1 MMGSFVYKFL
11 WVVLVV
17 GVSAP
22 SSVYAEEFRFLDLW
36 LTRDQQGQYYF
47 DRGEFEKAADLF
59 EDPFRKATSEYRAGD
74 YEAAA
79 RYYALVKTAEGYLGS
94 GNAQAHLGNFE
105 AARNA
110 YMRALKLRPD
120 FEDAAFNRELMDLLI
135 EQAAQEE
142 DDEQN
147 EEAGDPSFDPDE
159 VKFDEKGKLGKE
171 GQVEQAEL
179 SDEQMAEMLL
189 RHASTSP
196 AQFLRSK
203 FSFQWQS
210 QAETEDSEKETD

>member
-1 MMGSFVYKFL
+1 MRSLVYKFF

-22 SSVYAEEFRFLDLW
+22 SSVCAEEFRSLDLW

-47 DRGEFEKAADLF
+47 DRGEFDKAADLF
-59 EDPFRKATSEYRAGD
+59 EDPLRKATSEYRAGD
-74 YEAAA
+74 YEASA
-79 RYYALVKTAEGYLGS
+79 RSFALVVTAEGHFGL
-94 GNAQAHLGNFE
+94 GNAQAHLGSFE

-110 YMRALKLRPD
+110 YMRALELRPD
-120 FEDAAFNRELMDLLI
+120 FEDAAFNRELVDLLI
-135 EQAAQEE
+135 EQTGQED
-142 DDEQN
+142 DDEQK

-159 VKFDEKGKLGKE
+159 VKFDEKGKEGKE
-171 GQVEQAEL
+171 GQVEQVEL

-210 QAETEDSEKETD
+210 QVETNERR

>member
-1 MMGSFVYKFL
+1 MGSFIYKFL
-11 WVVLVV
+11 WVVLIV

-22 SSVYAEEFRFLDLW
+22 SSVYAKEFHFIDLW
-36 LTRDQQGQYYF
+36 LTPDQQGQYYF

-59 EDPFRKATSEYRAGD
+59 EDPFRIATSEYRAGD

-79 RYYALVKTAEGYLGS
+79 RNFALVESADGYYGS

-105 AARNA
+105 PARNA
-110 YMRALKLRPD
+110 YMKALELRPD

-135 EQAAQEE
+135 EQTAQKK
-142 DDEQN
+142 DDEQK
-147 EEAGDPSFDPDE
+147 EEAGEPSFDPDE
-159 VKFDEKGKLGKE
+159 VKFDEKGKEGKE

-210 QAETEDSEKETD
+210 QAETEDSLKETD